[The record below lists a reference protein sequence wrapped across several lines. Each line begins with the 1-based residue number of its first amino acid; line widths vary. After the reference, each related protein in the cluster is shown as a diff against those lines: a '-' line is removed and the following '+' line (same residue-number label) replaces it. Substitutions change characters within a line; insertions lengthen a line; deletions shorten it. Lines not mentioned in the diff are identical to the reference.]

1 MRKVSIARFDDLE
14 DRKPAHALVEGVDL
28 VVIRYD
34 DKVSALYGRCLHRGA
49 LLADGHVDGDNLICG
64 LHFWDYRIDSGV
76 SEYNNHEVLQKFDTC
91 VEDDANGRA
100 VTVDADQIAAWATD
114 NPQPY
119 DRDSYLGAYKD
130 VHGTPEEPFVGLI
143 QGYARDGLSKT
154 GHHGVVEAMGVP
166 RDQLPTWD
174 DIQVLT
180 AQLHRPPLLDDA
192 PVGTD
197 VVIGPNAQKPLRLN
211 IPLFVSDMSFGA
223 LSASAKVALAMG
235 AEMAGTGICSGEYI
249 CRYSSGASSSGM
261 CGGEML

>member
-49 LLADGHVDGDNLICG
+49 ILADGHVDGDNLICG

-76 SEYNNHEVLQKFDTC
+76 SEYNNHEVLHKFDAWI
-91 VEDDANGRA
+91 EDNADGRA
-100 VTVDADQIAAWATD
+100 VTVDADQVAAWAVD

-119 DRDSYLGAYKD
+119 DRDSYLGAYQD

-143 QGYARDGLSKT
+143 QGYAKDGLSKT

-166 RDQLPTWD
+166 RDQVPTWD

-180 AQLHRPPLLDDA
+180 AQLHRAPLLDNA
-192 PVGTD
+192 AVGTG
-197 VVIGPNAQKPLRLN
+197 VTIGPNAQKPLRL
-211 IPLFVSDMSFGA
+211 D
-223 LSASAKVALAMG
+223 LSL
-235 AEMAGTGICSGEYI
+235 IHI
-249 CRYSSGASSSGM
+249 
-261 CGGEML
+261 